1 MTSPLASLYGDADTV
16 ATLYTAFLAL
26 DPVLSLDAA
35 ASLDAARCSAS
46 MPPPPLTPLLV
57 LGLDANSM
65 LVLDPV
71 AAFLTL
77 DPLLGLDAA
86 FLALD
91 ANSVLVLDPV
101 AAFLTLDPLLG
112 LDAAFL
118 TLYADPVPA
127 FLALDSVPS
136 LSRSLPFLGEF
147 TNHLFLGLFVAW
159 VLGPFC

>member
-1 MTSPLASLYGDADTV
+1 MTPPLASLYGDADTV

-26 DPVLSLDAA
+26 DSVLSLDAA
-35 ASLDAARCSAS
+35 ASLNAARCSAS

-57 LGLDANSM
+57 LG
-65 LVLDPV
+65 
-71 AAFLTL
+71 
-77 DPLLGLDAA
+77 
-86 FLALD
+86 LD

-118 TLYADPVPA
+118 ALYVDPVPA
-127 FLALDSVPS
+127 FLTLDSVPS

-159 VLGPFC
+159 VLGPFR